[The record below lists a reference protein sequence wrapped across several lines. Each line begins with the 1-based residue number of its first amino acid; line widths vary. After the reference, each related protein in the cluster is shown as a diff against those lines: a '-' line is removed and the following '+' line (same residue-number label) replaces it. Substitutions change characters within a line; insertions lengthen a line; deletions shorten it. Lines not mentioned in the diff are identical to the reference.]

1 MAKLVFDEI
10 GKRLYQ
16 IGIAECVLFV
26 QKADGTY
33 ETGVAWNGVTG
44 ITESPSGADVT
55 ALWADNIKYLELRAA
70 EEFGGTI
77 EAYTYPDEFEEC
89 DGTASVA
96 DGVVIGQQKRKK
108 FALAYKTKIGNDTV
122 GDDYGYKLHIIY
134 NASASPTERSFQ
146 TVNDSPDVEA
156 SSWEFTTTPV
166 PCTGYKPVSHLEIDS
181 TVVDADKLAALEDI
195 VFGTDGTGGAEG
207 TDSRL
212 PLPDEVISLLAA
224 A

>member
-16 IGIAECVLFV
+16 IGISECVLFV

-33 ETGVAWNGVTG
+33 ENGVAWNGVTG
-44 ITESPSGADVT
+44 ITETPSGADVT

-89 DGTASVA
+89 DGTASVS
-96 DGVVIGQQKRKK
+96 DGVVIGQQPRKK
-108 FALAYKTKIGNDTV
+108 FALAYKTKIGNDTA
-122 GDDYGYKLHIIY
+122 GDEYGYKLHIIY

-166 PCTGYKPVSHLEIDS
+166 SLGTKYKNYKPTSIITIDS
-181 TVVDADKLAALEDI
+181 TKADATKLTTLETQI
-195 VFGTDGTGGAEG
+195 YGG
-207 TDSRL
+207 DSTESTL
-212 PLPDEVISLLAA
+212 PTPDAVLDTFA
-224 A
+224 

>member
-26 QKADGTY
+26 QKANGTY
-33 ETGVAWNGVTG
+33 ENGVAWNGVTG

-89 DGTASVA
+89 DGTASVV
-96 DGVVIGQQKRKK
+96 DGVVIGQQPRKK

-122 GDDYGYKLHIIY
+122 GDDYGYKLHIVY

-166 PCTGYKPVSHLEIDS
+166 KFSEKYKNYKPTSIITIDS
-181 TVVDADKLAALEDI
+181 TKADSTKLKTLETQIYGGDSAESTLPTPDAVLDI
-195 VFGTDGTGGAEG
+195 FA
-207 TDSRL
+207 
-212 PLPDEVISLLAA
+212 
-224 A
+224 

>member
-16 IGIAECVLFV
+16 IGISECVLFV
-26 QKADGTY
+26 QKANGTY
-33 ETGVAWNGVTG
+33 ENGVAWNGVTG

-96 DGVVIGQQKRKK
+96 DGVVIGQQKRKR
-108 FALAYKTKIGNDTV
+108 FALAYKTKIGNDTA

-166 PCTGYKPVSHLEIDS
+166 ACGANYKPTSIITIDS
-181 TVVDADKLAALEDI
+181 TKADATKLTTLLNQI
-195 VFGTDGTGGAEG
+195 YGG
-207 TDSRL
+207 DSTESTL
-212 PLPDEVISLLAA
+212 PTPEAVITNFA
-224 A
+224 